1 MEPGGNSCQKFHMV
15 VFALDQK
22 IVAKLHIFTRFVCI
36 SLRSTLSAPWK
47 RRDAVTDDTTWKR
60 STLDISIMER
70 VKVYDLAGTYTFKM
84 LSHQR

>member
-1 MEPGGNSCQKFHMV
+1 MDSRVGNLVGIFYMV

-22 IVAKLHIFTRFVCI
+22 IVAKLFTRFVCI